1 MCAASTQR
9 KTFSYP
15 DAPRESCW
23 VLQAHNERHPPIHM
37 LREEAAGCCRHTTK
51 DILLSRCSGRELLRA
66 AGTQR
71 KMSSYPH
78 APRMS
83 RCVLQA
89 HNERYPPIHMLRERA
104 AACCRHTAKNVLL
117 STCFENEPLC
127 AAGTQRRT
135 FSYPDAPRTSRCVL
149 QAHNERHSPIQM
161 LQERAA
167 GYRKRT
173 AKSTPP
179 IGGWTKPFYSSCR
192 NTWGSASGRSVG
204 SMARW
209 VYLWAH
215 TSPAQPWR

>member
-1 MCAASTQR
+1 MSRC
-9 KTFSYP
+9 
-15 DAPRESCW
+15 
-23 VLQAHNERHPPIHM
+23 VLQAHNERYPPIHM
-37 LREEAAGCCRHTTK
+37 LRERAAACCRHTTK

-104 AACCRHTAKNVLL
+104 AACCRHTTKDILL
-117 STCFENEPLC
+117 SRCS
-127 AAGTQRRT
+127 RRELLGI
-135 FSYPDAPRTSRCVL
+135 ANAR
-149 QAHNERHSPIQM
+149 
-161 LQERAA
+161 
-167 GYRKRT
+167 RK
-173 AKSTPP
+173 ASHPQ
-179 IGGWTKPFYSSCR
+179 GGGVEPFYSSCR
-192 NTWGSASGRSVG
+192 NTWGRASGRSVG